1 MRRTPLSGR
10 TPVLALLL
18 ATAVACSPG
27 GAGRGHATAGT
38 APAARQIVVAAAE
51 ASWRLPAP
59 VSRLVA
65 VPDRGGV
72 LLAGGLTA
80 AGTSANGVYHLDP
93 TAGTLRQIGSLIQ
106 PVHDAAGALV
116 TGDPVIFGGGAAV
129 ATAAVQRFTGSGPT
143 RIIGRLPQPRADLS
157 AVSVAGR
164 VYLLGGY
171 TGSSEPAAV
180 LATADA
186 ATFRTVAPL
195 PLPVRYPAVA
205 AAGRT
210 IWAFGGENAG
220 RPVTDI
226 QRVDTD
232 SGRVRIVG
240 RLPTPLSG
248 AAAVNVAG
256 QILIAG
262 GRTETGQP
270 SDAVYAFDPAAGSV
284 RPVAHL
290 PVAVANAAAVVVGR
304 TGYLLGGE
312 TSHPVADVQTLS
324 VRNVRL
330 PAPPPTTHPAAGD
343 NRPTA
348 TPLSDANRLIG
359 RFLIADRSNSRLLLV
374 DPSKQIQWT
383 FPNPRAPA
391 PPGGFDFPDDA
402 FFIHHGWGIIANQE
416 AERDHHRKYA
426 SGPAGCCGPTA
437 TRKPRLRPATCTSP
451 TPRLRRITGLAAH
464 ETCCRSH

>member
-1 MRRTPLSGR
+1 M
-10 TPVLALLL
+10 
-18 ATAVACSPG
+18 
-27 GAGRGHATAGT
+27 

-186 ATFRTVAPL
+186 ATFQTVAPL

-210 IWAFGGENAG
+210 IWAFGGEHAG

-248 AAAVNVAG
+248 AAAMNVAG

-290 PVAVANAAAVVVGR
+290 PVAVANAAAAVVGH

-330 PAPPPTTHPAAGD
+330 PATPPITHPTASD

-348 TPLSDANRLIG
+348 TPLSDAHPLNGRL
-359 RFLIADRSNSRLLLV
+359 LIADRGNNRLLLV
-374 DPSKQIQWT
+374 NPSKQIQWT
-383 FPNPRAPA
+383 FQNPRAPA
-391 PPGGFDFPDDA
+391 PPGGFYFPDDA
-402 FFIHHGWGIIANQE
+402 FFIHHGTGIIANRSRT
-416 AERDHHRKYA
+416 APSPKSA
-426 SGPAGCCGPTA
+426 SRPAGCCGPTA
-437 TRKPRLRPATCTSP
+437 TRKPPAPPPATCTSP
-451 TPRLRRITGLAAH
+451 TPSCSPTA
-464 ETCCRSH
+464 T